1 MFGSGGQL
9 VGLDI
14 GTHAIKAVVLEE
26 RGEGYSLRRFGYRN
40 LEPELIV
47 DRAVMDPKKVSE
59 TIRDLFSEVGIRN
72 KHVVVSVSGL
82 SIIVKNIHIPEMSEE
97 ELEVSI
103 QWEAEQYIPF
113 DISDVN
119 LDFQILGPSS
129 RGSGQMEVL
138 LVAVKREKLQEY
150 TSLVAD
156 VGLKPTI
163 VDVDAFAL
171 ANCFEHNHVVNE
183 GQLIALIDIGAGTTN
198 LNVMNGAKLSFT
210 RDMMI
215 GGNQYTL
222 AIQKEFGIGFDE
234 AETLKRGQDTS
245 GVSHDDCVPVLEK
258 VSEDLFSEILRSLE
272 FYKATTQS
280 DASVEKMV
288 ISGGCSKLP
297 GLQDFL
303 SEKLGMEIETLD
315 PLRAIDCQL
324 RREDREHVSAVAVG
338 LGLRKASDR

>member
-26 RGEGYSLRRFGYRN
+26 RGDGYSLKRFGHRP

-138 LVAVKREKLQEY
+138 LVAVKRDKLQEY

-156 VGLKPTI
+156 AGLKPAV

-183 GQLIALIDIGAGTTN
+183 GQLVALIDIGAGTTN
-198 LNVMNGAKLSFT
+198 LNVMNGSKLSFT

-222 AIQKEFGIGFDE
+222 AIQKEFGIGFEE
-234 AETLKRGQDTS
+234 AAVRTR
-245 GVSHDDCVPVLEK
+245 P
-258 VSEDLFSEILRSLE
+258 
-272 FYKATTQS
+272 
-280 DASVEKMV
+280 
-288 ISGGCSKLP
+288 
-297 GLQDFL
+297 
-303 SEKLGMEIETLD
+303 
-315 PLRAIDCQL
+315 
-324 RREDREHVSAVAVG
+324 VSAMMTACRSSKRF
-338 LGLRKASDR
+338 RKTSFRRFFAR